1 MQKAEDRGQ
10 KAEVGNQ
17 MSEWGRRDEVRRSS
31 RLKAGSSKGRSN
43 ILHDNNELNEPS
55 AFVDFELSALSFQLL

>member
-1 MQKAEDRGQ
+1 
-10 KAEVGNQ
+10 

-55 AFVDFELSALSFQLL
+55 AFVDFELSAFMTGSQWLETRSP

>member
-1 MQKAEDRGQ
+1 MSEVRGQEAEDG
-10 KAEVGNQ
+10 GQ

-31 RLKAGSSKGRSN
+31 RLKAESSKGRSN